1 MFLMHHFINKTKQQY
16 LYQGSVLPEPAPN
29 KKGVNLCIK
38 KSPQRLPEFKT
49 SFYLAFKNDK

>member
-1 MFLMHHFINKTKQQY
+1 MHHFINKTKQQY